1 MAKTNRVSKKQLSQ
15 KNAPRGLLV
24 GALIALVVLA
34 GLGLTASRQPEA
46 PAVASAPP
54 LPLEVSVS
62 EAAALRDSGAFI
74 LDVREP
80 YEWEAGH
87 IPGAALIPLGE
98 LTGRAAEVPPDRQV
112 GVVCRSGNRS
122 AVGRDLLLEAG
133 LEQVTSMGGGMNRWV
148 DAGDEV
154 ISGP

>member
-1 MAKTNRVSKKQLSQ
+1 MAKTNCVSKKQLSQ
-15 KNAPRGLLV
+15 KNAPRGLWV

-46 PAVASAPP
+46 PAAASAPP

-98 LTGRAAEVPPDRQV
+98 LTGRAAEVPRT
-112 GVVCRSGNRS
+112 GRSGWS
-122 AVGRDLLLEAG
+122 AAPVTAAPWGVISSWKPGLSRLPAWEAG
-133 LEQVTSMGGGMNRWV
+133 
-148 DAGDEV
+148 
-154 ISGP
+154 